1 MVLITCIDEKNGML
15 FNNRR
20 QSRDKILTNRV
31 LDIVNDNKLW
41 ITSFSQ
47 DLFDIVEAKNIITDN
62 DFINKIGKND
72 YCFIEDV
79 IPSSIINN
87 VDKVIIYNWNRHYPA
102 DQYFDISLEGWTLT
116 SEYEFTGTSHEK
128 ITEKIYIRR
137 EG

>member
-20 QSRDKILTNRV
+20 QSRDKILNNHI
-31 LDIVNDNKLW
+31 LSKVNDNKLW

-47 DLFDIVEAKNIITDN
+47 DLFDIVEAKNIIIDN
-62 DFINKIGKND
+62 DFVDKIGKND

-79 IPSSIINN
+79 IPSSVIDN
-87 VDKVIIYNWNRHYPA
+87 VDKMIIYNWNRHYPA

-128 ITEKIYIRR
+128 MTEKIYIRR
-137 EG
+137 NG